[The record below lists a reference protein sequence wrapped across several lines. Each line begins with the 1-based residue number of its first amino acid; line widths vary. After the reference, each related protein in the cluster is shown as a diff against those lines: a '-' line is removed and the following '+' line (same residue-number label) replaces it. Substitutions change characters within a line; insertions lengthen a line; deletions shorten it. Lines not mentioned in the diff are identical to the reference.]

1 MQRAGFWNSGR
12 LRRGLRVFALAAAL
26 PLAGCN
32 VDEILEVTDP
42 DIIVPPD
49 AATASGAEGQR
60 IGALAR
66 FVGATTGSA
75 GGDTFFE
82 TMFVWSG
89 MLADEWRTGD
99 TFAQRL
105 QVDSRS
111 IAFNNSGVTDALRK
125 NFRARLSAEQAVLAL
140 AQHAPNTPKQNIA
153 ELYFVQA
160 FIENGLAEYFCSG
173 IAFSTVVNGTEQ
185 YGGQMTTE
193 AVYARALAH
202 TDTALSLIAGTLP
215 AGDTAR
221 ARVIRNAVS
230 VLRGRIL
237 LNQGK
242 FTEAAA
248 AVAGVPTGFE
258 YRHQHSET
266 TRDNVNWSVNNN
278 SGRYAVADRE
288 GTNGLNFAT
297 AADPRLPVC
306 RGNDAACRAALVTN
320 SRPFNTLTSTPYFV
334 QLKWPTRSSDMAIAD
349 GVEARLI
356 EAEAALGQ
364 GASAGYLTALN
375 ALRATRT
382 GLAPL
387 TDPGT
392 PAGRVDQ
399 FFRERA
405 FWLFGT
411 GHRLGDM
418 RRLVRQYGR
427 AQETVF
433 PVGNFAEGGTYG
445 SDVNFPITQP
455 ELNNTSIENPAN
467 SENLCF
473 DRKA

>member
-1 MQRAGFWNSGR
+1 MRRAGFWNSGR
-12 LRRGLRVFALAAAL
+12 LRRGLRVLALAAAL

-32 VDEILEVTDP
+32 LDEILEVTDP
-42 DIIVPPD
+42 DIINPED
-49 AATASGAEGQR
+49 ANTATGAEGLR
-60 IGALAR
+60 IGALGR
-66 FVGATTGSA
+66 FVGATTGS

-111 IAFNNSGVTDALRK
+111 IAFNNSGITDALRK
-125 NFRARLSAEQAVLAL
+125 NFRARLSLEQAVLAL
-140 AQHAPNTPKQNIA
+140 QQHAPNTPKSQLA
-153 ELYFVQA
+153 ELYFAQA

-185 YGGQMTTE
+185 YGSQLTTE

-202 TDTALSLIAGTLP
+202 TDTALSLLSGDLP
-215 AGDTAR
+215 SADR
-221 ARVIRNAVS
+221 ARGSVIRNAVS

-237 LNQGK
+237 VNQGK

-248 AVAGVPTGFE
+248 AVAAVPTIFE

-266 TRDNVNWSVNNN
+266 TRDNVIWAVNNN

-297 AADPRLPVC
+297 AGDSARLPVC
-306 RGNDAACRAALVTN
+306 RGNDVACRAAGVTN

-349 GVEARLI
+349 GIEARLI
-356 EAEAALGQ
+356 AAEAALGQ
-364 GASAGYLTALN
+364 GASASYLPLLN

-392 PAGRVDQ
+392 PQGRVDQ

-405 FWLFGT
+405 FWMYGT
-411 GHRLGDM
+411 GHRLGDL

-455 ELNNTSIENPAN
+455 ELNNTSIETPPN